1 MDCASGNDDALIKV
15 SSVVVVV
22 KDGDAGAIKLLKT
35 RWLAASLSLSISHSL
50 VYMALPIINDR
61 K

>member
-35 RWLAASLSLSISHSL
+35 RWLAALSLSLSLTLLYIWPCQL
-50 VYMALPIINDR
+50 
-61 K
+61 

>member
-35 RWLAASLSLSISHSL
+35 RWLAALSLSLYLSL
-50 VYMALPIINDR
+50 SCIYGLANY